1 MKTFLFRSMIG
12 IFFGAFIAVM
22 LTNSIVYFGEKEVLD
37 GQLFLKNSL
46 GTIFCGWFFT
56 VSPLYFENSNLRL
69 SQQTGLHFVTVF
81 VLYFILAFGIGWI
94 PFTMKS
100 FLLMLGLF
108 IVCLSDFLDF
118 FLSVL
123 QKSSEKLN
131 EELKDLYNMKSR
143 TTFCLVRLFMFH
155 QPRFPTKRIAI

>member
-69 SQQTGLHFVTVF
+69 SQQTGLHFVTIF
-81 VLYFILAFGIGWI
+81 VLYFILAFAIGWV
-94 PFTMKS
+94 PFTMNS
-100 FLLMLGLF
+100 FLLMFGVF
-108 IVCLSDFLDF
+108 IVCYLIFWISFYLYF
-118 FLSVL
+118 RK
-123 QKSSEKLN
+123 QARKLN
-131 EELKDLYNMKSR
+131 EELQEL
-143 TTFCLVRLFMFH
+143 
-155 QPRFPTKRIAI
+155 